1 MQKPVGGWEGMGS
14 FWWKFESRKMQIEVI
29 LKVATRLVCNTVGF
43 FSILVM
49 LGKYVCVCYCVGFGK

>member
-1 MQKPVGGWEGMGS
+1 
-14 FWWKFESRKMQIEVI
+14 MQIEVI